1 MTRYGIPYYR
11 LPAEMLDRDVDVITS
26 MGVEIKYDTRVGK
39 DVPMA
44 ELRESNDAV
53 LVSVGLWMGR
63 STRVPNSDGEG
74 VHRAVDLLRDV
85 AAGREIPVP
94 ERAVVI
100 GGGNVAMDIARTLA
114 RLQKQ
119 RQGGV
124 AVTLTALEDL
134 DHFLADPDEIKE
146 SLEEGVEI
154 LDARGPQ
161 EILFENGRLTGLRT
175 WKVLSIF
182 DDKGRFAPSYD
193 KGDERIHPGA
203 MVVEAIGQA
212 ADLALLGEEL
222 TEALEWNRGRLKV
235 DPAGRTS
242 EPWLW
247 AAGDMVRGPDVVSAV
262 ADGHRVAASID
273 EYLSVRE
280 NSA

>member
-1 MTRYGIPYYR
+1 
-11 LPAEMLDRDVDVITS
+11 
-26 MGVEIKYDTRVGK
+26 
-39 DVPMA
+39 
-44 ELRESNDAV
+44 
-53 LVSVGLWMGR
+53 
-63 STRVPNSDGEG
+63 
-74 VHRAVDLLRDV
+74 
-85 AAGREIPVP
+85 
-94 ERAVVI
+94 
-100 GGGNVAMDIARTLA
+100 
-114 RLQKQ
+114 
-119 RQGGV
+119 V